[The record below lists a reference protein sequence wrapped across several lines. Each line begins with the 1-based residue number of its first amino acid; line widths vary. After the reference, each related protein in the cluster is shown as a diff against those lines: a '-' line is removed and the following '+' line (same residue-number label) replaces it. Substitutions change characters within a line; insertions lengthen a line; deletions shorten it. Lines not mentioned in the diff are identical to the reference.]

1 MHQAMS
7 GMADGKQTGEEQQD
21 SEQTCECGICNPLR
35 ANRFSPF
42 LQALPIKHVAAPN
55 ASLKSWPDIES
66 ESSGMNYSAVSDLNP
81 VELRE
86 FADLLK

>member
-1 MHQAMS
+1 MS
-7 GMADGKQTGEEQQD
+7 GMADRKQTGEEQQD
-21 SEQTCECGICNPLR
+21 SEQTCECGICHPLR
-35 ANRFSPF
+35 ANRFSSF
-42 LQALPIKHVAAPN
+42 LQALPVKHDTTRG
-55 ASLKSWPDIES
+55 ASPKSWPDIES